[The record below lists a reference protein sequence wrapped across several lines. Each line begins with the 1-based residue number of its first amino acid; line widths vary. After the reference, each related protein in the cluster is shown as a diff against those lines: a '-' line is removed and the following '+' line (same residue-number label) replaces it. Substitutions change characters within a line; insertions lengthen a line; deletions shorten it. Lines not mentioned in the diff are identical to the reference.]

1 MSAQALRR
9 CMPWLPALGLLLTA
23 FVAGP
28 AQANVELRVVA
39 QPISS
44 DIQAYVTVT
53 DASGNPV
60 PLLTAPAFTVRLDG
74 GLVPVGFTKPPS
86 DDPSLKVSVVLV
98 MDYSSSVQNNF
109 KVAMET
115 AVTDFINAMKTG
127 DFAAIIKFNN
137 THVPK
142 ATVVQPFTEIDGG
155 AGTSDLIAAVNS
167 AYPGSGTP
175 LLDATNLA
183 IDEFGLA
190 TLPPGPKSIIVI
202 TDGGEN
208 SSTTTQSAVVDNA
221 TGNSIPIFTIGVG
234 DVAGVGGAALLT
246 NLATQT
252 GGDYFPAA
260 NDAAIAAAYA
270 TISELLGTEYLLTI
284 PTGLAAGCGPY
295 TLQVT
300 VAGQATPASAT
311 FGRCDTT
318 PDPFSF
324 TNQSGVAT
332 GVTITSNSVTVS
344 GITGPAQI
352 SVTGGEYSIGCS
364 SVEFRSSDSL
374 ITNSETVCVRHT
386 TSSAFST
393 ATATTLTVGGVSGT
407 FTTTTKAAPPKKSGG
422 GGATGVVELLFAI
435 GALLARR
442 RRRG

>member
-1 MSAQALRR
+1 
-9 CMPWLPALGLLLTA
+9 
-23 FVAGP
+23 
-28 AQANVELRVVA
+28 
-39 QPISS
+39 
-44 DIQAYVTVT
+44 
-53 DASGNPV
+53 
-60 PLLTAPAFTVRLDG
+60 
-74 GLVPVGFTKPPS
+74 
-86 DDPSLKVSVVLV
+86 

-109 KVAMET
+109 KDAMET
-115 AVTDFINAMKTG
+115 AVTDFINTMNTG

-142 ATVVQPFTEIDGG
+142 ATVVQPFTEIGVG
-155 AGTSDLIAAVNS
+155 TGTSDLIAAVVS

-183 IDEFGLA
+183 IDQFIANVA

-208 SSTTTQSAVVDNA
+208 ASTATQSAVVDNA

-234 DVAGVGGAALLT
+234 DVSGVGGAALLT

-260 NDAAIAAAYA
+260 DNAAIAAAYA

-284 PTGLAAGCGPY
+284 PTGLASGCGPY

-300 VAGQATPASAT
+300 VAGQTTPGSAT

-324 TNQSGVAT
+324 TNQT
-332 GVTITSNSVTVS
+332 GVTTGVTVTSNSVTIR
-344 GITGPAQI
+344 GITGPAEI
-352 SVTGGEYSIGCS
+352 SVTGGEYSIGCGS
-364 SVEFRSSDSL
+364 ASFRSSGSMVSDAD
-374 ITNSETVCVRHT
+374 TVCVRHT
-386 TSSAFST
+386 ASSAFST
-393 ATATTLTVGGVSGT
+393 ATVTTLTVGGVSGT
-407 FTTTTKAAPPKKSGG
+407 FTSTTKAAPAKKSGG
-422 GGATGVVELLFAI
+422 GGAIGVVELLFGI

-442 RRRG
+442 RRRA